1 MVSFAIPLDLLD
13 QLEKVTEQ
21 HPQWSRS
28 QIIREMCRLGLQLH
42 QYREIASDPGQSDE
56 FQRKMKA
63 TLLQG
68 RLDKYL
74 EDATTSELSAIRDA
88 ANLEY
93 EMRCRNLKL
102 DRIKQ
107 RVVRR

>member
-1 MVSFAIPLDLLD
+1 MVSFAIPIDLLD
-13 QLEKVTEQ
+13 QLETVTEQ
-21 HPQWSRS
+21 HPSWSRS

-42 QYREIASDPGQSDE
+42 NYREIASDPGQSAE
-56 FQRKMKA
+56 FQRRMKE
-63 TLLQG
+63 TLTQG
-68 RLDKYL
+68 GIDKYL
-74 EDATTSELSAIRDA
+74 EDASETELYAIREA

-107 RVVRR
+107 RVVQR